1 MPGIER
7 LTVFDCNASYGVSS
21 RPPPRYAAT
30 AGELMAEMD
39 YCGIDRAL
47 VFHTNQR
54 FSSPA
59 FYNARLVRDVR
70 RLPRLAPS
78 WVILPPQ
85 TEEFPPVARL
95 AFLMKRNGI
104 RALRAFPDEHRY
116 RLDGRT
122 FGDIFEWMSAN
133 KIPLFVKLNSIALGD
148 LLKEFPVLTVIAV
161 NQGPHSFER
170 YLRPLMETYPRF
182 HLETSYLIVEGLIE
196 GYCRRYGAGRLL
208 FGSAFPDNCA
218 GGALTHLA
226 RADISGAD
234 RAAIAGNNLKRLL
247 GEAHI

>member
-7 LTVFDCNASYGVSS
+7 LTVFDCNASYGVSA

-30 AGELMAEMD
+30 AGELLAEMD

-54 FSSPA
+54 FSSPS
-59 FYNARLVRDVR
+59 FYNTQLVRDVR
-70 RLPRLAPS
+70 RLPRLTPS

-85 TEEFPPVARL
+85 TEELPPLNKL
-95 AFLMKRNGI
+95 ALLMKRNGI

-122 FGDIFEWMSAN
+122 FGKLFEWMSAN
-133 KIPLFVKLNSIALGD
+133 KIPLFVKLNAMALGD
-148 LLKEFPVLTVIAV
+148 LLKEFPALTVIAV

-170 YLRPLMETYPRF
+170 YLRPLMETSSLLF
-182 HLETSYLIVEGLIE
+182 LETSYLIVEGLIE
-196 GYCRRYGAGRLL
+196 GYCRRYGAARLL

-226 RADISGAD
+226 CADIPAAD
-234 RAAIAGNNLKRLL
+234 RAAIAGNNLTRLL
-247 GEAHI
+247 SEAHI